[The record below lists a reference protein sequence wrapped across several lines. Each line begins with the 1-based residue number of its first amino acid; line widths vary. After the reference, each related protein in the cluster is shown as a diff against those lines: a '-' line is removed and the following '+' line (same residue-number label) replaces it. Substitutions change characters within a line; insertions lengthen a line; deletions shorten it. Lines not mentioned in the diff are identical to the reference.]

1 VRQPDVAVIM
11 PAHNAGRWIGDA
23 IRSVLDGAD
32 RLAELV
38 VTDDSSTD
46 DTASIARSF
55 GEPVRVVS
63 LTGGPHGQAA
73 GRNAAVAAS
82 TAPYLVIMDADD
94 LWAAG
99 RPDPRL
105 AVLDA
110 RPEVG
115 VASGSVA
122 PFTEDGPFGPVRPGP
137 VAVAS
142 ITRRSVWEALGGMDE
157 SRRHGEDID
166 YLLRVRDSGLEV
178 VAVEEVTL
186 HYRIRRDSLSRD
198 RTATNRGLLDA
209 IHSSLERRRTGGPES

>member
-1 VRQPDVAVIM
+1 VSVRDVAVIM
-11 PAHNAGRWIGDA
+11 PAHNAGRWIGAA
-23 IRSVLDGAD
+23 IESVLDGAD

-46 DTASIARSF
+46 DTADIARSY
-55 GEPVRVVS
+55 GDPVRVVS
-63 LTGGPHGQAA
+63 LTGGPYGQAA
-73 GRNAAVAAS
+73 GRNAAVATTTS
-82 TAPYLVIMDADD
+82 PYLVIMDADD

-115 VASGSVA
+115 VVSGAVA
-122 PFTEDGPFGPVRPGP
+122 PFTDDGPFGPVRPGP

-142 ITRRSVWEALGGMDE
+142 ITRRSVWDALGGMDE
-157 SRRHGEDID
+157 TRLHGEDID

-178 VAVEEVTL
+178 VAVDEVTL
-186 HYRIRRDSLSRD
+186 RYRIRPDSLSRD

-209 IHSSLERRRTGGPES
+209 IHSSLQRRRSSRPGS